1 MTGTSADSSF
11 LDKTMAF
18 LSGVAASF
26 GRFLFGPIFR
36 WMLVGVG
43 ALGIIFTFAMSAYVY
58 SLSRDLPSVQ
68 VLAEYKPPVTTRVH
82 AGDGRLIAEFAS
94 EHRIYVPYEGMPEH
108 LIQAFVSAED
118 KSFFTHDGIDYSG
131 LMRAGVRNVLNKLR
145 GRGGNLQ
152 GGSTITQ
159 QVAKNM
165 LLNDG
170 SQEIERKIRE
180 AILAKR
186 MEKVFSK
193 EEIIELY
200 MNEIYLGGSSYG
212 VASAAL
218 NYFNKSLPDLSL
230 EEAAVLAA
238 MAQRPG
244 DVNPFRKPER
254 SKVRRDWVI
263 ERMRVNGFISRS
275 VEKDA
280 QSMPLLTRE
289 RLKGEE
295 YAAATYFVEEL
306 RRDLA
311 AQLGEEELKADGLS
325 IRSTLDTR
333 LQLAAQNALRE
344 GLENYDRRKGYRG
357 PITHIE
363 PGDGQLEA
371 LNDVELPGGYGTR
384 EAAMVLSASNNEVK
398 LLLTDGFEINL
409 KADDVEWS
417 RTYRPEI
424 GERGLTAGDVVMVGV
439 EREEKTVEEGSE
451 EPNPAGDPVETQ
463 ATSTGG
469 DGTEESEE
477 PEIVNAPV
485 GEASLGQIPEVEG
498 ALLAL
503 DPHTGRILAMAGGYS
518 FWKNQFNRTTQ
529 AKRQPGSSFKPFVY
543 ASAMELGD
551 PRTGLPA
558 YTPASKILDAPFVQC
573 DYTRVGEDP
582 CYKPTNYTSGRF
594 YGMSTMRLGL
604 EKSRNAMTVRLAND
618 IGMEQVSTFANRIGL
633 YEDLPPYLSM
643 ALGAGEV
650 SVWDMAQAYA
660 TLVNGGKKVNPS
672 LFDRVQDRDGQ
683 TIYKTDDRECEGCSD
698 EYEGQVPNLLPDT
711 REQVVDPIVAFQT
724 AFMLQGVVDRGTA
737 AGLRRD
743 CPRGE
748 LSEEE
753 AAEVPP
759 VCTHVLAGK
768 TGTTNDYI
776 DAWFMGFSPDLVV
789 GVYVGFDEPKSLG
802 NAESGGR
809 VAAPI
814 FGSFM
819 NEALKGYEAIP
830 FRAPSG
836 IRFVDI
842 DARTGE
848 LPGPGTTTII
858 REAFRK
864 GTEPG
869 FDSLFEDDDYGLYGP
884 STDNGDDFSNFG
896 GTTFGQSDDSP
907 GVPGDENTQAPS
919 EEVEEDFDAGIY

>member
-371 LNDVELPGGYGTR
+371 LNDVELPGGTAR
-384 EAAMVLSASNNEVK
+384 VK
-398 LLLTDGFEINL
+398 
-409 KADDVEWS
+409 
-417 RTYRPEI
+417 
-424 GERGLTAGDVVMVGV
+424 
-439 EREEKTVEEGSE
+439 
-451 EPNPAGDPVETQ
+451 
-463 ATSTGG
+463 
-469 DGTEESEE
+469 
-477 PEIVNAPV
+477 
-485 GEASLGQIPEVEG
+485 
-498 ALLAL
+498 
-503 DPHTGRILAMAGGYS
+503 
-518 FWKNQFNRTTQ
+518 
-529 AKRQPGSSFKPFVY
+529 
-543 ASAMELGD
+543 
-551 PRTGLPA
+551 PRWCFLPA
-558 YTPASKILDAPFVQC
+558 ITK
-573 DYTRVGEDP
+573 
-582 CYKPTNYTSGRF
+582 
-594 YGMSTMRLGL
+594 
-604 EKSRNAMTVRLAND
+604 
-618 IGMEQVSTFANRIGL
+618 
-633 YEDLPPYLSM
+633 
-643 ALGAGEV
+643 
-650 SVWDMAQAYA
+650 
-660 TLVNGGKKVNPS
+660 
-672 LFDRVQDRDGQ
+672 
-683 TIYKTDDRECEGCSD
+683 
-698 EYEGQVPNLLPDT
+698 
-711 REQVVDPIVAFQT
+711 
-724 AFMLQGVVDRGTA
+724 
-737 AGLRRD
+737 
-743 CPRGE
+743 
-748 LSEEE
+748 
-753 AAEVPP
+753 
-759 VCTHVLAGK
+759 
-768 TGTTNDYI
+768 
-776 DAWFMGFSPDLVV
+776 
-789 GVYVGFDEPKSLG
+789 
-802 NAESGGR
+802 
-809 VAAPI
+809 
-814 FGSFM
+814 
-819 NEALKGYEAIP
+819 
-830 FRAPSG
+830 
-836 IRFVDI
+836 
-842 DARTGE
+842 
-848 LPGPGTTTII
+848 
-858 REAFRK
+858 
-864 GTEPG
+864 
-869 FDSLFEDDDYGLYGP
+869 
-884 STDNGDDFSNFG
+884 
-896 GTTFGQSDDSP
+896 
-907 GVPGDENTQAPS
+907 
-919 EEVEEDFDAGIY
+919 